1 VARYSSSHCLFQIVS
16 IKQVKFQQYPKLN
29 LLFVL
34 IYLATATATNH
45 CYFKMMPQQ
54 YFLVINGK
62 PQGPFSVEQ
71 LKEHKIKPGD
81 FLKTAAMD
89 DYKEAHE
96 IAELRELLGFKKQ
109 SVIPQYFGSFDQRLM
124 AVAIDWFFVWGV
136 CVVGAFIVVLFV
148 NNAATR
154 TIIALGTL
162 VFAPLLSFVYHVI
175 MECSA
180 RQATFGKQILKIRVC
195 DMQGERISTGMSVV
209 RNLARIF
216 SVATFF
222 IGYLLS
228 FFTKQQQAL
237 HDMIA
242 GTLVM
247 KDRLI

>member
-1 VARYSSSHCLFQIVS
+1 MEPSNVTTLQPSNGNA
-16 IKQVKFQQYPKLN
+16 
-29 LLFVL
+29 
-34 IYLATATATNH
+34 
-45 CYFKMMPQQ
+45 

-62 PQGPFSVEQ
+62 PQGPFSVAQ
-71 LKEHKIKPGD
+71 LKEHKIRPGD

-96 IAELRELLGFKKQ
+96 IAELRELLGFRKQ

-124 AVAIDWFFVWGV
+124 AVAIDWFFVWGA
-136 CVVGAFIVVLFV
+136 CIIIAFILVLFV

-154 TIIALGTL
+154 SVIALSTL
-162 VFAPLLSFVYHVI
+162 VLAPVVSIIYHIV

-180 RQATFGKQILKIRVC
+180 KQATFGKQILKIKVC
-195 DMQGERISTGMSVV
+195 DMQGERISAGMAVG

-222 IGYLLS
+222 VGYVIS

-247 KDRLI
+247 KDRLV